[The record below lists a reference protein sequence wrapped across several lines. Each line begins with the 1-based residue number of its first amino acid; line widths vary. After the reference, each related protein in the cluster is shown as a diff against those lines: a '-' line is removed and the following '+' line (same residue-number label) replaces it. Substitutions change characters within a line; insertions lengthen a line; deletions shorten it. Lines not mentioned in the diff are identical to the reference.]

1 MALMKAVVVHE
12 AGGPEVLRI
21 ESRPVPTPKPGEVL
35 IRVKA
40 FGLNRSELFTRQ
52 GHSPSV
58 GFPRVLGIE
67 AVGMVA
73 EAPGSEFQSGQIV
86 ATAMGGMGRAFDGG
100 YAEYTCV
107 PVAQVQSLDTDLPWT
122 TLGALPE
129 TMQTAWGS
137 LFRSLC
143 LEPGEHLLVRGATT
157 SVGLAAAA
165 LATNHG
171 ATVTG
176 TTRSAGNEALL
187 RESGVDQVIID
198 TGSIA
203 DEALRVRHG
212 GFDKVLEMIGPV
224 TLRDSLRC
232 TREGGLV
239 CMTGSVAAQWS
250 LPEFTPMEVIPTA
263 VRLTTYSGADGFM
276 RLSLQHIVEQISAGT
291 LRVPLG
297 RVFGLDEII
306 EAHRCMEDN
315 RGGGKIVIL
324 T

>member
-1 MALMKAVVVHE
+1 
-12 AGGPEVLRI
+12 
-21 ESRPVPTPKPGEVL
+21 
-35 IRVKA
+35 
-40 FGLNRSELFTRQ
+40 
-52 GHSPSV
+52 
-58 GFPRVLGIE
+58 
-67 AVGMVA
+67 MVA
-73 EAPGSEFQSGQIV
+73 EAPGSEIQSGQIV

-100 YAEYTCV
+100 CAEYTCV

-122 TLGALPE
+122 TLGGLPE

-143 LEPGEHLLVRGATT
+143 LEPGEHLLARGATT

-165 LATNHG
+165 LARNPG

-176 TTRSAGNEALL
+176 TTRSSGNEALL

-203 DEALRVRHG
+203 DEAMRVRRG

-224 TLRDSLRC
+224 TLRDSLCC

-239 CMTGSVAAQWS
+239 GMTGSVAAQWS
-250 LPEFTPMEVIPTA
+250 LTEFMPMEVIPTA

-297 RVFGLDEII
+297 RVFVLDEII
-306 EAHRCMEDN
+306 EAHRCMEHN
-315 RGGGKIVIL
+315 RGGGKIAVL